1 MEQISNLLNVIYSS
15 VLSMNMNIW
24 VFCSIAFFWLF
35 LDSMGLPLPYEGMLL
50 ITGALVGAGF
60 INPVG
65 AIVLTI
71 FSTIF
76 GACLSFL
83 IGVKLKPFTT
93 KLGPKYKN
101 ILEHILYLIEGDKG
115 FIILI
120 VVRFLPGIRHFS
132 SYIAG
137 ISKVDL
143 KNFLLPTSIGSSIW
157 TIFVL
162 IVGFSG
168 MESIKMFKE
177 NSLLASLI
185 LVITIS
191 IFGYVYFSLHKHSKR
206 ILKAKRGD
214 IYEKKTIN

>member
-1 MEQISNLLNVIYSS
+1 
-15 VLSMNMNIW
+15 
-24 VFCSIAFFWLF
+24 
-35 LDSMGLPLPYEGMLL
+35 MGLPLPYEGMLL

-60 INPVG
+60 INPVE

-93 KLGPKYKN
+93 KLSSRYKN
-101 ILEHILYLIEGDKG
+101 ILEHILYLIEGEKG
-115 FIILI
+115 FVILI

-137 ISKVDL
+137 ISNVDL
-143 KNFLLPTSIGSSIW
+143 KDFLLPTSIGSSIW

-168 MESIKMFKE
+168 MESIRMFRE

-206 ILKAKRGD
+206 ILKVKKGD
-214 IYEKKTIN
+214 VYEKETIN